1 VAKELH
7 VLYDARPMGTKAL
20 QRLGTKLGA
29 RAPLNDSE
37 QTLYETFVRDA
48 KDRVVAVQQALVALL
63 GTMTNALPRLEDADV
78 VGRVKTLST
87 LSDKLERTPDE
98 KLPSIHD
105 VAGVRI
111 VAQMSTVE
119 QYAVAEALQEA
130 FDDNFAVSRPSLLV
144 DRLAHPKHGYR
155 AIHVVIWPNG
165 RPVEIQI
172 RTELQHA
179 WAQVMEVLGDRWGR
193 EMRYGLPIRARD
205 ESEFVRRTE
214 FVEGLQSLS
223 LALSEHEQQ
232 ADLVSFVHMNVED
245 RYFLAAGIEEDRL
258 AELRTRAEALKPQFA
273 QREAEFHTLLQTLG
287 ENFPQ

>member
-1 VAKELH
+1 
-7 VLYDARPMGTKAL
+7 MGTKAL

-119 QYAVAEALQEA
+119 QHAVAEALQEA

>member
-1 VAKELH
+1 
-7 VLYDARPMGTKAL
+7 MGTKAL